1 MKHVQA
7 TDTEHADSCA
17 SEPVYDE
24 IPSIAIKSGVVI
36 ACFLDE
42 YDDEEL
48 QLGRVTEDPGINSE
62 DVEVEWIVGTYSK
75 LWKLWKQRKGQTW
88 K

>member
-1 MKHVQA
+1 M
-7 TDTEHADSCA
+7 
-17 SEPVYDE
+17 
-24 IPSIAIKSGVVI
+24 I

-75 LWKLWKQRKGQTW
+75 LWKLWKHRKG
-88 K
+88 